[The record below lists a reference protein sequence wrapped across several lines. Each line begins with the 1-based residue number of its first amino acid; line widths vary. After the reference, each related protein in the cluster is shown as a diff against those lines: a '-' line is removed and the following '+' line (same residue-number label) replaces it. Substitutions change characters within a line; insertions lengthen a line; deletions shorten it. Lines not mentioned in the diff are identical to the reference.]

1 MGLFRKQIGPKGL
14 EFDSPALLQELYKR
28 YMAQIY
34 LATGKKQKLECR
46 TEKEYITRCLELSKT
61 YGRPFFEMCWPNKK
75 IFTVYRDRQ
84 DNEIEVIFN
93 PVTIASQ

>member
-1 MGLFRKQIGPKGL
+1 M
-14 EFDSPALLQELYKR
+14 YKR

-34 LATGKKQKLECR
+34 FATGKKQKLECK
-46 TEKEYITRCLELSKT
+46 TEREYTTCCATFTKT
-61 YGRPFFEMCWPNKK
+61 CGPPFFEMSWPNKK
-75 IFTVYRDRQ
+75 IFTVYRDKQ